1 MRWDTVQILHMQEDK
16 SEEHDWNSQICQSTD
31 LVIFSTTLLNSSG
44 WSA

>member
-1 MRWDTVQILHMQEDK
+1 MRWDTVQILYMQEDK
-16 SEEHDWNSQICQSTD
+16 REENDGNNQICQSTD